1 MRLKHVKGARE
12 LIEKH
17 TEYIIDNKDNE
28 PIDIESLFPVKQ
40 PIHIEVGMGK
50 GRFVYTMAKENPNV
64 NYIGIEKFDSAIVKG
79 LFKQLEEPLP
89 NLYLL
94 RTDAIDLTILFK
106 PNTIERVYLN
116 FSDPWPKARHEK
128 RRLTHHNFLK
138 KYEILIKSGGEVHF
152 KTDNSDLFEY
162 SVESINTYP
171 LEVLYLNRDLHSDV
185 NEYNIMT
192 EFEERFSKQ
201 GIKIKKIIAK
211 FKEDNNG

>member
-17 TEYIIDNKDNE
+17 TEFIIDNTDND
-28 PIDIESLFPVKQ
+28 PIDIESLFKTKQ
-40 PIHIEVGMGK
+40 PIHIEIGMGK
-50 GRFVYTMAKENPNV
+50 GRFIYTLAKENPSINF
-64 NYIGIEKFDSAIVKG
+64 IGIEKYDSAIVKG
-79 LFKQLEEPLP
+79 LYKLLEAPLP

-106 PNTIERVYLN
+106 PNTIDRVYLT
-116 FSDPWPKARHEK
+116 FSDPWPKVRHEK

-138 KYEILIKSGGEVHF
+138 KYQLLLKSNGELHF
-152 KTDNSDLFEY
+152 KTDNTDLFEY
-162 SVESINTYP
+162 SVESIESYP
-171 LEVLYLNRDLHSDV
+171 LDVLYITRDLHQDK

-192 EFEERFSKQ
+192 EFEEKFSKK